1 MGRSG
6 NLFPGPS
13 WGVGVPLGSRSPGP
27 VAGLDFGPFA
37 GSISWSLRG
46 LEFRDPR
53 GPISLSFR
61 GPNFFSSLRGLNLLG
76 SSVLDVL
83 GPSGPRLLGP
93 SGPRFL
99 GPSGP
104 RFLGPSGPRFLD
116 LLIAGLVFFV
126 HSGARFCSSIQGLDF
141 FFVLRGLDFLVRPG
155 LNFLFRSGARFF
167 FGPFGESMFVVLSG
181 IRLFL
186 WSFRGLDFFFGP
198 SGARFFMIPFGDP
211 LLVPSRHDYYRHLPM
226 LRALGGLV
234 SLGLSVLSL
243 FGILGLSILTGAQ
256 AHCSC
261 LFRRRCG

>member
-13 WGVGVPLGSRSPGP
+13 WQVGVPLGSRSPGP

-61 GPNFFSSLRGLNLLG
+61 GPNFFSSLRGLNLLD

-104 RFLGPSGPRFLD
+104 LFLGPSGPPFLD
-116 LLIAGLVFFV
+116 LLIAGSRLLCPFGSSILFV
-126 HSGARFCSSIQGLDF
+126 HSGARFFLPSFAGLISWSD
-141 FFVLRGLDFLVRPG
+141 RG
-155 LNFLFRSGARFF
+155 
-167 FGPFGESMFVVLSG
+167 
-181 IRLFL
+181 
-186 WSFRGLDFFFGP
+186 
-198 SGARFFMIPFGDP
+198 
-211 LLVPSRHDYYRHLPM
+211 
-226 LRALGGLV
+226 
-234 SLGLSVLSL
+234 
-243 FGILGLSILTGAQ
+243 
-256 AHCSC
+256 
-261 LFRRRCG
+261 